1 MRTLPTAMLRHCA
14 VLSIPAQI
22 TGWHE
27 QYSSDTMELEH
38 VHLQRNAGLVQ
49 TARGG
54 SFDMDATVRARLWY
68 DAKISTPHGLNFVEL
83 QQAAEDA
90 GDYLRIAWQG
100 IEYRVQ
106 GVSELSDSHG
116 RVHHYCL
123 DLV

>member
-49 TARGG
+49 TAHGG

-90 GDYLRIAWQG
+90 VLCDAPAPRLRVEREDAQG
-100 IEYRVQ
+100 QPQAHVDR
-106 GVSELSDSHG
+106 GLH
-116 RVHHYCL
+116 
-123 DLV
+123 